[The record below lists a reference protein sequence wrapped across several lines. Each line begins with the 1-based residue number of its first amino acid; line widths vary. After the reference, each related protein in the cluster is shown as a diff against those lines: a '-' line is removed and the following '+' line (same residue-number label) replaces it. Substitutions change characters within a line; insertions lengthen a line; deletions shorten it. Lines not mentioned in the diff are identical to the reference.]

1 MARFGWRRF
10 AGMFSSDPA
19 VHRNSFVCLRSL
31 ALLSP
36 VSTRRSPPVNGPS
49 AWVADRWGCA

>member
-36 VSTRRSPPVNGPS
+36 VCHSPLATCERTLCMG
-49 AWVADRWGCA
+49 G